1 MTARDRRTLMIG
13 GIVVGVL
20 LVGFLAVNLLS
31 GGGGTE
37 SFPSFSF
44 HPGSPTS
51 SSASGSPQQLPPPAL
66 TGRDP
71 FSVPLGFGGATS
83 SPGTTS
89 PSGSS
94 SSTGTQSPTSTPT
107 LPGGGSSTQIGGHT
121 VVLESVN
128 SVGGVEHAQVEVD
141 GTVYNPPV
149 GGRFANG
156 DFKLVS
162 TSGDCAGLLFG
173 DQSFTL
179 CARPQK

>member
-1 MTARDRRTLMIG
+1 MIG

-51 SSASGSPQQLPPPAL
+51 SSASGSPQQLPPPAPSTALDRL
-66 TGRDP
+66 TA
-71 FSVPLGFGGATS
+71 VPVDIEPRFS
-83 SPGTTS
+83 SP
-89 PSGSS
+89 
-94 SSTGTQSPTSTPT
+94 TGTQSPTSTPT

>member
-1 MTARDRRTLMIG
+1 MIG

-31 GGGGTE
+31 GGGGNE
-37 SFPSFSF
+37 AFPSFSF
-44 HPGSPTS
+44 HPSSPSAS

-66 TGRDP
+66 SGRDP
-71 FSVPLGFGGATS
+71 FSVPLGFGGTTS

-89 PSGSS
+89 PTGPS
-94 SSTGTQSPTSTPT
+94 SSTGTQGPTSTPT

-156 DFKLVS
+156 DFRLVS